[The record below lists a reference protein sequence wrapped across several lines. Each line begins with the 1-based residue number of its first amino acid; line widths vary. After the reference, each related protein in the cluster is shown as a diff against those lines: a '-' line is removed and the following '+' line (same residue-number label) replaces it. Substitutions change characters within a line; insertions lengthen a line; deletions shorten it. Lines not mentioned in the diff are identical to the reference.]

1 MKKTAYKKEL
11 VLKGTQQRNGANN
24 RRNEVIKIQSWLTLY
39 GTQHPT
45 SGTATSIDG
54 SFGPATERAVKIFQN
69 HNGLLATGIVDQ
81 EVFSVLTQGM
91 VNAFET
97 PLQANNLRDMVLEAA
112 HLHLNQQPLELQI
125 NGEWNSGPWVRSYMD
140 GNDGSIWFWCMGFV
154 QTIIDQAASALG
166 KDFTKLMPLTY
177 SCDTVGQ
184 KGVQEGSLHRYQQ
197 LRKKPSF
204 MKPGDIFLIQ
214 KSKFDW
220 VHTGI
225 ITEIEGDTIQTVEGN
240 TNQAGSRNGI
250 AVMKRIRNFHKSKID
265 VFSIDSLV

>member
-1 MKKTAYKKEL
+1 MKKSAYKKEL
-11 VLKGTQQRNGANN
+11 TLRSTQERDGVNN
-24 RRNEVIKIQSWLTLY
+24 RRNEVIKIQSWLNLY
-39 GTQHPT
+39 GMQHPA

-54 SFGPATERAVKIFQN
+54 AFGPATERAVENFQS
-69 HNGLLATGIVDQ
+69 HNGLNVTGVVDAQ
-81 EVFSVLTQGM
+81 VFSVLCGGM
-91 VNAFET
+91 AKAFET
-97 PLQANNLRDMVLEAA
+97 PLQSVNLRDKVLEAA
-112 HLHLNQQPLELQI
+112 HLHLSQHPLELQI

-154 QTIIDQAASALG
+154 QTIIDQAASELG

-184 KGVQEGSLHRYQQ
+184 KGIQEGYLHRYQQ
-197 LRKKPSF
+197 LRKKSSF
-204 MKPGDIFLIQ
+204 MEPGDIFLIQ

-225 ITEIEGDTIQTVEGN
+225 IMEIQGETIQTIEGN

-265 VFSIDSLV
+265 VFSIDSLI